1 MCVCALPYTITIYR
15 VEGVLA
21 LGVMFSVA
29 QASTDVLSLLQVI
42 ARGID
47 DASQIRSLPK
57 QSVNDISDGM
67 NFDHL
72 PGEGRESEDDTIFH
86 RGHVNI
92 LGQQTDFKEDS
103 YYTVSSSDCSYK
115 KSNHRY
121 SSQTDTSSGDSKSP
135 TVDVVGIT
143 LNASDTSSQL
153 ANRSES
159 KEPANE
165 KSSAKIIQK
174 CTRLSI
180 QHEDLMSSIRDLT
193 SSHNMGHRKSVSISL
208 PEQYTDTAS
217 QYAVSEAPLEDGTA
231 FLGSVAP
238 STLFPHS
245 LLSTPYTLQDTVFDD
260 EDAANMCARFRE
272 FPWELCVAYCGNVT
286 SVVLNGVSSKIQVQ
300 ALEGYAAPRPR
311 PAPCQR
317 FGKKAPSTLDGKK
330 VFGLTQLAQ
339 FSEKL
344 TLEQCELCVFQYIR
358 TYVQIVHMHIT
369 HLYQSTVCA

>member
-1 MCVCALPYTITIYR
+1 
-15 VEGVLA
+15 
-21 LGVMFSVA
+21 MFSVA
-29 QASTDVLSLLQVI
+29 QASADVLSLLQVI

-47 DASQIRSLPK
+47 DVSQIRSRQK
-57 QSVNDISDGM
+57 QSVNDIPDGI
-67 NFDHL
+67 NFDHF
-72 PGEGRESEDDTIFH
+72 PGEDDAIFH

-103 YYTVSSSDCSYK
+103 HYTVSSSDCSYK
-115 KSNHRY
+115 KSNHQF
-121 SSQTDTSSGDSKSP
+121 SSQTDTSSGDSKKSP
-135 TVDVVGIT
+135 SVDVVGIT
-143 LNASDTSSQL
+143 LNASDTSSQST
-153 ANRSES
+153 NRSES

-165 KSSAKIIQK
+165 KFSVKLIQK
-174 CTRLSI
+174 GTHLSA
-180 QHEDLMSSIRDLT
+180 QQEDLMSSIRDLT

-245 LLSTPYTLQDTVFDD
+245 LLSTPNTLQDTVFDD
-260 EDAANMCARFRE
+260 EDAANMCGRFRE

-286 SVVLNGVSSKIQVQ
+286 SVILNGVSSKIQVQ
-300 ALEGYAAPRPR
+300 ALEGYAAPGPG
-311 PAPCQR
+311 PDPCQR
-317 FGKKAPSTLDGKK
+317 FSKKAPLTPDGRK

-344 TLEQCELCVFQYIR
+344 TSEQCELCVFQYIPK
-358 TYVQIVHMHIT
+358 YVHMF
-369 HLYQSTVCA
+369 Q